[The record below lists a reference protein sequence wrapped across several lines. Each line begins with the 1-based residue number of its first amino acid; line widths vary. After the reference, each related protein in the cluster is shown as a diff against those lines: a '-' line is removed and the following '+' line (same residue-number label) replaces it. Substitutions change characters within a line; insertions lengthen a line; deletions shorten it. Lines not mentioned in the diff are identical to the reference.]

1 MKGGRVQKISD
12 MTKFKVCDL
21 KYKITG
27 VLNIRHMIYKN
38 SVYIQLCILWL
49 HFGKIRLI
57 YSKYFL
63 FSMEI
68 HYYFLWT
75 KHTLK

>member
-27 VLNIRHMIYKN
+27 VLNIRQI
-38 SVYIQLCILWL
+38 
-49 HFGKIRLI
+49 
-57 YSKYFL
+57 
-63 FSMEI
+63 
-68 HYYFLWT
+68 
-75 KHTLK
+75 